1 MRLFVARQ
9 QEHGAPRGGIELL
22 YRAIE
27 DLGSDCAWSDIAIGD
42 RSKALQYV
50 RAGRKGEP
58 TAVWTQTVGHLG
70 PRLARWFT
78 ELHAA
83 GAVTLE
89 TVVFA
94 QPSRYRPH
102 ATTHRTLLLSE
113 DGVHRF
119 VARSLCAGIPVPDNL
134 GVLGNPLLHP
144 VRQDLKARTP
154 DRSLRLLRVGR
165 PDNSKWSRFELDV
178 TTAMARRHPD
188 VDFELTL
195 VGAPYPVPAR
205 LPPNVHV
212 AALPYASNPA
222 PFYEAA
228 DVYIHH
234 SRIGETF
241 GNTIAEAWAAGD
253 VVCCGLDPIWDSA
266 PVEFLPDPHVLG
278 TPAWIRR
285 KARQGRLLPALL
297 AQSTPW
303 RGLTVR
309 DFVDHLHA
317 AAVGTAPKLDIPS
330 LWKSLHALSRQAQQL
345 HGHRFGS
352 PVHFLAREVVR
363 QSRRKRRPQETFA

>member
-1 MRLFVARQ
+1 MRLFVARL
-9 QEHGAPRGGIELL
+9 QEDGAPKGSIELL

-27 DLGSDCAWSDIAIGD
+27 DLGSDCAWSDIAFGD
-42 RSKALQYV
+42 RSEALKYV
-50 RAGRKGEP
+50 RAYGNGDP

-70 PRLARWFT
+70 PTWAQWFS

-102 ATTHRTLLLSE
+102 VATHRTLLLSE
-113 DGVHRF
+113 DGVYRF

-134 GVLGNPLLHP
+134 GILGYPLMQP
-144 VRQDLKARTP
+144 VRQDVRARTP
-154 DRSLRLLRVGR
+154 ARSLRLLRVGR
-165 PDNSKWSRFELDV
+165 PDKSKWSRFELDV
-178 TTAMARRHPD
+178 TIAMARRHPE
-188 VDFELTL
+188 VELELTL
-195 VGAPYPVPAR
+195 VGAPYPAPRILPA
-205 LPPNVHV
+205 NVQV
-212 AALPYASNPA
+212 AMAPYTSNPA
-222 PFYEAA
+222 PFYEDA

-241 GNTIAEAWAAGD
+241 GNTIAEAWAAGN

-266 PVEFLPDPHVLG
+266 PVELLPEPHVLG
-278 TPAWIRR
+278 TPGWVRR
-285 KARQGRLLPALL
+285 EARRGRLLPALL

-303 RGLTVR
+303 RGLTVS

-317 AAVGTAPKLDIPS
+317 EASAAPS
-330 LWKSLHALSRQAQQL
+330 LPTPSPWETVRALSRQSRKV
-345 HGHRFGS
+345 HGHRIGS
-352 PVHFLAREVVR
+352 PVHFLAREMVR
-363 QSRRKRRPQETFA
+363 QSRRKRGPEETFA